1 VSAYEELVVMRAE
14 LRRSVIQLVESLAP
28 TLFPDFDSNRIVTD
42 AVVHRLETIENES
55 GVRRRA
61 HVLQRRHSALNG
73 SIAVRTTDP
82 LNWDDVDVDEQADD
96 IYFFQ
101 KATSEDGLSCAEIA
115 GTPHLSPS
123 LEATM
128 AMEDNFNIP
137 WSRQAGKDPIT

>member
-1 VSAYEELVVMRAE
+1 MKVSAYEELVVMRAE

-42 AVVHRLETIENES
+42 AVCNRLETIENSS

-61 HVLQRRHSALNG
+61 HVLQRRHSAQHG
-73 SIAVRTTDP
+73 SASSMSTDDP

-96 IYFFQ
+96 IYFFSR
-101 KATSEDGLSCAEIA
+101 AASENNNGLPSPAVA

-123 LEATM
+123 IEATQSSFWP
-128 AMEDNFNIP
+128 D
-137 WSRQAGKDPIT
+137 DPHYNTHS